1 MWALGNPHLEWQPQ
15 SGLEMSGT
23 ASNGFL
29 YTPPLEAVSLIAF
42 CSLLTVAQMRSTQ
55 HVDAAR
61 TMYPASRVFHSA
73 GSGYK
78 HVQSSTLVVGRPSR
92 SLGTVRCTKPS
103 SSAEA
108 DASVHVHTSAGS
120 RKKRMNY
127 NEHSGHWL
135 YMSRQLSR
143 QNCPATTARI

>member
-1 MWALGNPHLEWQPQ
+1 MGPRPRTECGHW
-15 SGLEMSGT
+15 GT
-23 ASNGFL
+23 HIWIGSLL
-29 YTPPLEAVSLIAF
+29 YTPLEAVSLIA

-78 HVQSSTLVVGRPSR
+78 HVQSSTLVVVRPSR

-108 DASVHVHTSAGS
+108 DASVHVHTSASS
-120 RKKRMNY
+120 RKKRMDY
-127 NEHSGHWL
+127 NEHSGHCL
-135 YMSRQLSR
+135 YTTRQLSR
-143 QNCPATTARI
+143 QNCPATTARV